1 MDPTSVPPASV
12 TPPWN
17 VFPQQTLEPVDI
29 AVLVLY
35 FLFVLAVGLW
45 VSRRCERLQL
55 CPVRLENGAALA
67 LSCFPLAAFHWT
79 QQVEGGVYRSFSP
92 QPGRCPQC
100 PWGGLSRPRF

>member
-12 TPPWN
+12 TPSWD

-45 VSRRCERLQL
+45 VSRHCEKLHP
-55 CPVRLENGAALA
+55 CPVRLENALA
-67 LSCFPLAAFHWT
+67 SNCSSLAAFHWT
-79 QQVEGGVYRSFSP
+79 QKVEGGVYRSCSSP
-92 QPGRCPQC
+92 QPGKCPQC